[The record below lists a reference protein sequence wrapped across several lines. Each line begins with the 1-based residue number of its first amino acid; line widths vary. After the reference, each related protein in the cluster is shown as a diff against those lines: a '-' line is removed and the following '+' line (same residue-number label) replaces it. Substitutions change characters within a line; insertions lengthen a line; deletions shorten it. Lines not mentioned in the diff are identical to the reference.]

1 MGQIVNNET
10 HEPRSS
16 SMSLALRWKHEN
28 VRVITVIAAVAIVIT
43 LIAVLTWYNVTKKTV
58 AVLVDGQERSVET
71 RLDTL
76 RNVLDEHA
84 IALGAYD
91 VVSKPLDAEIADG
104 DRVIIER
111 ALPIQITA
119 DGKKETQFTTKK
131 SVHDAL
137 SSLQIQ
143 VNPEDKVFPSKR
155 ASISKNM
162 DIRIVRVSKKMEERK
177 VKVPY
182 QVVKQA
188 DATLLKGKTKTVQ
201 DGKEGLVVQKVQ
213 KTYEDGK
220 LVYAQMVDKS
230 VHTKKV
236 NQVIAYGTKKEPE
249 VAVLSVNAQ
258 EDDSDNVSSGDKDF
272 NYKKV
277 LKNVQLTAY
286 TESEGS
292 AGAKTASGA
301 IVSEGRTIAV
311 DPKVIPLGWWVYIEG
326 IGFRRA
332 EDTGGAVKGKII
344 DVYFDSKKAVSK
356 FGRKK
361 GYTVYVVGPV
371 KPESN

>member
-1 MGQIVNNET
+1 MGKIVNNET

-16 SMSLALRWKHEN
+16 SMSLALRWKREN

-43 LIAVLTWYNVTKKTV
+43 LIAVLTWYNATKKTV

-91 VVSKPLDAEIADG
+91 AVSKPLDEEIVDG

-119 DGKKETQFTTKK
+119 DGKQETQYTTEK

-137 SSLQIQ
+137 TALE
-143 VNPEDKVFPSKR
+143 VPLNPDDKVFPSKR
-155 ASISKNM
+155 TTIAKDMN
-162 DIRIVRVSKKMEERK
+162 IRIVRVSKKMEERK

-188 DATLLKGKTKTVQ
+188 DANLLKGKTKTVQ

-220 LVYAQMVDKS
+220 LVYSQLVDKS
-230 VHTKKV
+230 VHTKQV
-236 NQVIAYGTKKEPE
+236 NQVIAYGTKKKPE
-249 VAVLSVNAQ
+249 VAVLSANTD
-258 EDDSDNVSSGDKDF
+258 DDSDDNGSSGDKDF
-272 NYKKV
+272 QYKKV

-286 TESEGS
+286 TEAEGS
-292 AGAKTASGA
+292 SGAKTASGA

-344 DVYFDSKKAVSK
+344 DVYFDSKKTVSK

-371 KPESN
+371 KPEVN